1 MVDRTVTACT
11 KEGVPLSE
19 VDIWTA
25 HREGILHLAFS
36 VFIQSLDGTK
46 VLLQQRS
53 PQKALF
59 AGLWPNACCSHPFQG
74 EDVVSAGER
83 RLREELGFTVPLTQ
97 GPSFVYKAA
106 DPVSGLLE
114 HEYDTVLFGVY
125 DELLPIPFNTDEVAD
140 IRWVFVD
147 TLREELYK
155 VPEQFAPWLPQ
166 AFQIFLDR

>member
-11 KEGVPLSE
+11 EEGVPLSE
-19 VDIWTA
+19 VDIWQA

-36 VFIQSLDGTK
+36 VFIQSLDGSK

-74 EDVVSAGER
+74 EDVVAAGER
-83 RLREELGFTVPLTQ
+83 RLLEELGFTTSLTK
-97 GPSFVYKAA
+97 GPSFVYKAL

-125 DELLPIPFNTDEVAD
+125 DEALPIPFNQDEVSAV
-140 IRWVFVD
+140 RWVSID
-147 TLREELYK
+147 LLRTELYNI
-155 VPEQFAPWLPQ
+155 PEQFAPWLPQ